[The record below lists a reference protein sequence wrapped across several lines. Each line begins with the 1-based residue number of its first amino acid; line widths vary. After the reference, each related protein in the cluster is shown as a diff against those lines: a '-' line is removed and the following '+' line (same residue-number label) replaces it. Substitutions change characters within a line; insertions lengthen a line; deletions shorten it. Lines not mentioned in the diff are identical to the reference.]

1 MLRNATPHA
10 SFGHAG
16 SCVAH
21 HVLAG
26 GRIVGAHQH
35 SRRTAWLWVATK
47 LYVSTMT
54 EHSDGTPSVLVVE
67 DDRDLL
73 SVLQRILGGEGFN
86 VRSAQDGEAGLLEA
100 LDHSPD
106 LVILDIGLPRKNGVE
121 VARELRARGFR
132 APMLMLT
139 ARTSVSDKVSG
150 LDAGADDYLPK
161 PFEFAELLARVKAL
175 LRRSSLT
182 AESAVMRVRDLAL
195 DPISRRVERGGKE
208 IELTQKEYALL
219 EYLMR
224 NMGRTVSRQMIS
236 EHVWRQQ
243 VDPLTNVVDVYIN
256 YLRKKLEEDREH
268 PLIHT
273 VRGSGYVLR
282 DDTATAARQE

>member
-1 MLRNATPHA
+1 
-10 SFGHAG
+10 
-16 SCVAH
+16 
-21 HVLAG
+21 
-26 GRIVGAHQH
+26 
-35 SRRTAWLWVATK
+35 
-47 LYVSTMT
+47 MT
-54 EHSDGTPSVLVVE
+54 EHSDGVPSVLVVE

-73 SVLQRILGGEGFN
+73 SVLQRILSGEGFK

-100 LDHSPD
+100 LDHAPD

-121 VARELRARGFR
+121 VARELRSRGFR

-182 AESAVMRVRDLAL
+182 AESAVMRVRDLSL

-256 YLRKKLEEDREH
+256 YLRKKLEEDRDH

-282 DDTATAARQE
+282 DDAAPAARTEATPPLTND

>member
-1 MLRNATPHA
+1 
-10 SFGHAG
+10 
-16 SCVAH
+16 
-21 HVLAG
+21 
-26 GRIVGAHQH
+26 
-35 SRRTAWLWVATK
+35 
-47 LYVSTMT
+47 MT
-54 EHSDGTPSVLVVE
+54 EHSDGVPSVLVVE

-73 SVLQRILGGEGFN
+73 SVLQRILTGEGFQ
-86 VRSAQDGEAGLLEA
+86 VRSAQDGEAGILEA
-100 LDHSPD
+100 LDHAPD

-121 VARELRARGFR
+121 VARELRSRGFR

-175 LRRSSLT
+175 LRRSTLT
-182 AESAVMRVRDLAL
+182 AESAVMRVRDLSV

-282 DDTATAARQE
+282 DDAAPAARTE